1 MEIKEKKIGKYN
13 FGEPIKLDL
22 IPIEECEEALHDFSN
37 GSNGMEK
44 CLRTMWM
51 NGLKTHSCY
60 PGNDNVF
67 DIGYIVM
74 TEGEDIFCY
83 LSEEFLNDDSVRINI
98 EDNRQ
103 VIKFACNHG
112 ENTPFDIG
120 HIVMEENEDVFS
132 YLSKEFIEDERV
144 RINIIDNMQEIRF
157 AGSTPEKEG
166 AMLFLAR
173 DIQSGKKKN
182 TRELIMKKIGEPYPD
197 SWIRVLK
204 NHDSNINSTYWS
216 GKVYI
221 KEKTQPKAV

>member
-51 NGLKTHSCY
+51 NGLKTHS
-60 PGNDNVF
+60 
-67 DIGYIVM
+67 
-74 TEGEDIFCY
+74 
-83 LSEEFLNDDSVRINI
+83 
-98 EDNRQ
+98 
-103 VIKFACNHG
+103 CNHG